1 MNNQQ
6 AIVKSF
12 NTILEMLRDRKID
25 VSHINQTVV
34 TNSLVQNSLSNVSF
48 KMQIGNISLIY
59 HLNTKFKLSDMRKI
73 LGDNID
79 TSLMYIFIVNDKI
92 SLSNMKSFNSWSMN
106 YQIFHIKELQFNIT
120 KHILVPKHEKVDEEH
135 IKTILD
141 TFSLKTKFQLPL
153 ILKSDPMSRY
163 LGLKG
168 GDVVKVTRNSP
179 SSGEYFVYRCCM

>member
-12 NTILEMLRDRKID
+12 NTIIEMLKDRKMD
-25 VSHINQTVV
+25 VSQINQTAVA
-34 TNSLVQNSLSNVSF
+34 NGLFQSSLSNVSF
-48 KMQIGNISLIY
+48 KIQIENISIIY
-59 HLNTKFKLSDMRKI
+59 YLNTKFKLSEMRKI

-79 TSLMYIFIVNDKI
+79 TDLMYIFIVNDKI
-92 SLSNMKSFNSWSMN
+92 SLSNMKSFNGLLIN
-106 YQIFHIKELQFNIT
+106 FQIFHIKELQFNIT
-120 KHILVPKHEKVDEEH
+120 KHILVPKHEKINDQEIQE
-135 IKTILD
+135 ILT

-168 GDVVKVTRNSP
+168 GDVVRVTRNSP
-179 SSGEYFVYRCCM
+179 ASGEYFVYRCCM